1 MKKQVVIFSLI
12 TLMVGT
18 ALAQDPNRRVPR
30 PEDHFWRKKIVNRID
45 LTEKMNAPLIARE
58 NRFYAES
65 QYSGKEGIVM
75 ALFNGLKQGDYVAYN
90 PDSLKVSMSYQD
102 VLRKIQDFEG
112 SLLGEEESF
121 DEEEESGFDEGF
133 DEGDFDDFS
142 GEDDMFAEDDFGDF
156 EDEFGDDLGD
166 DLGEEAGT
174 DGEDLGEFDPL
185 PFENVIHFVEDVI
198 FDKTRSEVVHN
209 IEFIEIIW
217 TDPGETLPDKPLCV
231 FRYEDI
237 VQTLEGTQWKNRFN
251 DAEYRTLKEIFDL
264 RLFHSFIIEVSG
276 VGVTTLDEAEVRRQQ
291 LTEFEHHLWSY

>member
-1 MKKQVVIFSLI
+1 
-12 TLMVGT
+12 MVGT

-30 PEDHFWRKKIVNRID
+30 SEDHFWRKKIVNRID

-65 QYSGKEGIVM
+65 QYSGKDGIVM

-90 PDSLKVSMSYQD
+90 PDSLTVSMSYQD

-112 SLLGEEESF
+112 SVLGEEDAF
-121 DEEEESGFDEGF
+121 DEEDVDGGFDDGF

-142 GEDDMFAEDDFGDF
+142 GEDDMFEDDGFGDF
-156 EDEFGDDLGD
+156 EDEFGEDLGD
-166 DLGEEAGT
+166 DLGEEGEGAE
-174 DGEDLGEFDPL
+174 EDLGEFDTG
-185 PFENVIHFVEDVI
+185 PFENVIQFVEDVI
-198 FDKTRSEVVHN
+198 FDKTRSEIVHN

-217 TDPGETLPDKPLCV
+217 TDPGETLPDKSLCV

-237 VQTLEGTQWKNRFN
+237 LGTLENTQWKNRFN

-276 VGVTTLDEAEVRRQQ
+276 VGVTNLDEAEVRRQQ